1 MSTPFSKFSKKFNRK
16 GKHSL
21 DDANEPDTYDGNP
34 ATDPFF
40 FGDDEDE
47 HDSERAQPSPETG
60 QLPVTDAPAAP
71 ESPSAQ
77 TAPAQPA
84 PVPPVHAGV
93 EKHAPSMADSG
104 RLIDM
109 RGIVK
114 TYNEGEPSEL
124 TVLHG
129 IDFYAEHGEFV
140 SIVGPSGCGK
150 STLMNLIGMLDRPS
164 KGGYAFNGEPVYA
177 KEDKEL
183 AAYRSQNIGFIFQNF
198 NLIGRIDALQNVAMP
213 MMYAGVERQE
223 REERAAELLDMM
235 GMGDRLHH
243 NPNELSGGQ
252 KQRVAIARSLAND
265 PDLLLADEPT
275 GALDSKTGR
284 MVMDLF
290 HKLHDELGKSVV
302 FITHNP
308 ELAEETGRIVEMMD
322 GRIDNVRVPSG
333 LRGEE

>member
-1 MSTPFSKFSKKFNRK
+1 MSTPFSKKFSKFSKKP
-16 GKHSL
+16 KH
-21 DDANEPDTYDGNP
+21 AKPAEEEYDGNP
-34 ATDPFF
+34 ETDPFF
-40 FGDDEDE
+40 FGDED
-47 HDSERAQPSPETG
+47 DDT
-60 QLPVTDAPAAP
+60 
-71 ESPSAQ
+71 
-77 TAPAQPA
+77 PAQPA
-84 PVPPVHAGV
+84 EPVDTSDTEVLPLTDASAGV
-93 EKHAPSMADSG
+93 VTGGEQVGVDKQPSMADSG
-104 RLIDM
+104 LLIDM

-150 STLMNLIGMLDRPS
+150 STLMNLIGMLDRPT

-213 MMYAGVERQE
+213 MMYAGVERHE
-223 REERAAELLDMM
+223 REERAAELLEMM

-308 ELAEETGRIVEMMD
+308 ELAEETGRIVEMLD

>member
-1 MSTPFSKFSKKFNRK
+1 
-16 GKHSL
+16 
-21 DDANEPDTYDGNP
+21 
-34 ATDPFF
+34 
-40 FGDDEDE
+40 
-47 HDSERAQPSPETG
+47 
-60 QLPVTDAPAAP
+60 
-71 ESPSAQ
+71 
-77 TAPAQPA
+77 
-84 PVPPVHAGV
+84 
-93 EKHAPSMADSG
+93 MADSG
-104 RLIDM
+104 LLIDM
-109 RGIVK
+109 RNVVK

-129 IDFYAEHGEFV
+129 VDFYADQGEFV

-150 STLMNLIGMLDRPS
+150 STLMNLIGMLDRPTE
-164 KGGYAFNGEPVYA
+164 GAYAFNGEPVYA

-183 AAYRSQNIGFIFQNF
+183 ASYRSKNIGFIFQNF
-198 NLIGRIDALQNVAMP
+198 NLIGRMDALQNVAMP
-213 MMYAGVERQE
+213 MMYAGVERKE
-223 REERAAELLDMM
+223 RDERAAELLDRM

-290 HKLHDELGKSVV
+290 HELNQELGKAIV

-308 ELAEETGRIVEMMD
+308 DLAEETGRVVEMMD
-322 GRIDNVRVPSG
+322 GRIAGVRAPGGAS
-333 LRGEE
+333 

>member
-1 MSTPFSKFSKKFNRK
+1 MTEASKH
-16 GKHSL
+16 G
-21 DDANEPDTYDGNP
+21 G
-34 ATDPFF
+34 
-40 FGDDEDE
+40 
-47 HDSERAQPSPETG
+47 
-60 QLPVTDAPAAP
+60 
-71 ESPSAQ
+71 
-77 TAPAQPA
+77 
-84 PVPPVHAGV
+84 
-93 EKHAPSMADSG
+93 MADSG
-104 RLIDM
+104 LLIDM
-109 RGIVK
+109 RNVVK

-129 IDFYAEHGEFV
+129 VDFYADQGEFV

-150 STLMNLIGMLDRPS
+150 STLMNLIGMLDRPTE
-164 KGGYAFNGEPVYA
+164 GAYAFNGEPVYA

-183 AAYRSQNIGFIFQNF
+183 ASYRSKNIGFIFQNF
-198 NLIGRIDALQNVAMP
+198 NLIGRMDALQNVAMP
-213 MMYAGVERQE
+213 MMYAGVERKE
-223 REERAAELLDMM
+223 RDERAAELLDRM

-290 HKLHDELGKSVV
+290 HELNQELGKAIV

-308 ELAEETGRIVEMMD
+308 DLAEETGRVVEMMD
-322 GRIDNVRVPSG
+322 GRIAGVRQPGGAS
-333 LRGEE
+333 

>member
-1 MSTPFSKFSKKFNRK
+1 MTQASKHN
-16 GKHSL
+16 G
-21 DDANEPDTYDGNP
+21 
-34 ATDPFF
+34 
-40 FGDDEDE
+40 
-47 HDSERAQPSPETG
+47 
-60 QLPVTDAPAAP
+60 
-71 ESPSAQ
+71 
-77 TAPAQPA
+77 
-84 PVPPVHAGV
+84 
-93 EKHAPSMADSG
+93 MADSG
-104 RLIDM
+104 LLIDM
-109 RGIVK
+109 RNVVK

-129 IDFYAEHGEFV
+129 VDFYADQGEFV

-150 STLMNLIGMLDRPS
+150 STLMNLIGMLDRPTE
-164 KGGYAFNGEPVYA
+164 GAYAFNGEPVYA

-183 AAYRSQNIGFIFQNF
+183 ASYRSKNIGFIFQNF
-198 NLIGRIDALQNVAMP
+198 NLIGRMDALQNVAMP
-213 MMYAGVERQE
+213 MMYAGVERKE
-223 REERAAELLDMM
+223 RDERAAELLDRM

-290 HKLHDELGKSVV
+290 HELNQELGKAIV

-308 ELAEETGRIVEMMD
+308 DLAEETGRVVEMMD
-322 GRIDNVRVPSG
+322 GRIAGVRAPGGAS
-333 LRGEE
+333 

>member
-1 MSTPFSKFSKKFNRK
+1 
-16 GKHSL
+16 
-21 DDANEPDTYDGNP
+21 
-34 ATDPFF
+34 
-40 FGDDEDE
+40 
-47 HDSERAQPSPETG
+47 
-60 QLPVTDAPAAP
+60 
-71 ESPSAQ
+71 
-77 TAPAQPA
+77 
-84 PVPPVHAGV
+84 
-93 EKHAPSMADSG
+93 MADSG
-104 RLIDM
+104 LLIDM
-109 RGIVK
+109 RNVVK

-129 IDFYAEHGEFV
+129 VDFYADQGEFV

-150 STLMNLIGMLDRPS
+150 STLMNLIGMLDRPTE
-164 KGGYAFNGEPVYA
+164 GAYAFNGEPVYA

-183 AAYRSQNIGFIFQNF
+183 ASYRSKNIGFIFQNF
-198 NLIGRIDALQNVAMP
+198 NLIGRMDALQNVAMP
-213 MMYAGVERQE
+213 MMYAGVERKE
-223 REERAAELLDMM
+223 RDKRAAELLDRM

-290 HKLHDELGKSVV
+290 HELNQELGKAIV

-308 ELAEETGRIVEMMD
+308 ELAEETGRVVEMMD
-322 GRIDNVRVPSG
+322 GRIAGVRAPGGAS
-333 LRGEE
+333 

>member
-1 MSTPFSKFSKKFNRK
+1 MTEASKH
-16 GKHSL
+16 G
-21 DDANEPDTYDGNP
+21 A
-34 ATDPFF
+34 
-40 FGDDEDE
+40 
-47 HDSERAQPSPETG
+47 
-60 QLPVTDAPAAP
+60 
-71 ESPSAQ
+71 
-77 TAPAQPA
+77 
-84 PVPPVHAGV
+84 
-93 EKHAPSMADSG
+93 MADSG
-104 RLIDM
+104 LLIDM
-109 RGIVK
+109 RNVVK

-129 IDFYAEHGEFV
+129 VDFYADQGEFV

-150 STLMNLIGMLDRPS
+150 STLMNLIGMLDRPTE
-164 KGGYAFNGEPVYA
+164 GAYAFNGYPVYA

-183 AAYRSQNIGFIFQNF
+183 ASYRSKNIGFIFQNF
-198 NLIGRIDALQNVAMP
+198 NLIGRMDALQNVAMP
-213 MMYAGVERQE
+213 MMYAGVERKE
-223 REERAAELLDMM
+223 RDERAAELLDRM

-290 HKLHDELGKSVV
+290 HELNQELGKAIV

-308 ELAEETGRIVEMMD
+308 ELAEETGRVVEMMD
-322 GRIDNVRVPSG
+322 GRIAGVRAPGGAS
-333 LRGEE
+333 

>member
-1 MSTPFSKFSKKFNRK
+1 MTEASKH
-16 GKHSL
+16 G
-21 DDANEPDTYDGNP
+21 A
-34 ATDPFF
+34 
-40 FGDDEDE
+40 
-47 HDSERAQPSPETG
+47 
-60 QLPVTDAPAAP
+60 
-71 ESPSAQ
+71 
-77 TAPAQPA
+77 
-84 PVPPVHAGV
+84 
-93 EKHAPSMADSG
+93 MADSG
-104 RLIDM
+104 LLIDM
-109 RGIVK
+109 RNVVK

-129 IDFYAEHGEFV
+129 VDFYADQGEFV

-150 STLMNLIGMLDRPS
+150 STLMNLIGMLDRPTE
-164 KGGYAFNGEPVYA
+164 GAYAFNGEPVYA

-183 AAYRSQNIGFIFQNF
+183 ASYRSKNIGFIFQNF
-198 NLIGRIDALQNVAMP
+198 NLIGRMDALQNVAMP
-213 MMYAGVERQE
+213 MMYAGVERKQ
-223 REERAAELLDMM
+223 REERAAELLDRM

-290 HKLHDELGKSVV
+290 HELNQELGKAIV

-308 ELAEETGRIVEMMD
+308 DLAEETGRVVEMMD
-322 GRIDNVRVPSG
+322 GRIAGVRQPGGAS
-333 LRGEE
+333 

>member
-1 MSTPFSKFSKKFNRK
+1 MKKFSRK
-16 GKHSL
+16 GKHARRDDDNAL
-21 DDANEPDTYDGNP
+21 DTAQAAPGQP
-34 ATDPFF
+34 AGAGEDDDPFF
-40 FGDDEDE
+40 FGAEE
-47 HDSERAQPSPETG
+47 ATGEQPAVSTTKEPPKAQPREQRGGSSVIVGGERGGVDKRP
-60 QLPVTDAPAAP
+60 APANP
-71 ESPSAQ
+71 
-77 TAPAQPA
+77 
-84 PVPPVHAGV
+84 
-93 EKHAPSMADSG
+93 MANSG
-104 RLIDM
+104 LLIDM
-109 RGIVK
+109 RGVVK

-129 IDFYAEHGEFV
+129 IDFHAKPSEFV

-164 KGGYAFNGEPVYA
+164 KGAYAFNGEPVYA

-183 AAYRSQNIGFIFQNF
+183 ASYRSKNIGFIFQNF

-213 MMYAGVERQE
+213 MMYAGVERKE
-223 REERAAELLDMM
+223 REERAAELLEMM
-235 GMGDRLHH
+235 GMGDRIHH

-290 HKLHDELGKSVV
+290 HKLHKDLGKSVV

-308 ELAEETGRIVEMMD
+308 ELAEETERVVEMMD
-322 GRIDNVRVPSG
+322 GRVANVRTPAG
-333 LRGEE
+333 LEM

>member
-1 MSTPFSKFSKKFNRK
+1 MTEASKH
-16 GKHSL
+16 G
-21 DDANEPDTYDGNP
+21 GI
-34 ATDPFF
+34 
-40 FGDDEDE
+40 
-47 HDSERAQPSPETG
+47 
-60 QLPVTDAPAAP
+60 
-71 ESPSAQ
+71 
-77 TAPAQPA
+77 
-84 PVPPVHAGV
+84 
-93 EKHAPSMADSG
+93 ADSG
-104 RLIDM
+104 LLIDM
-109 RGIVK
+109 RNVVK

-129 IDFYAEHGEFV
+129 VDFYADQGEFV

-150 STLMNLIGMLDRPS
+150 STLMNLIGMLDRPTE
-164 KGGYAFNGEPVYA
+164 GAYAFNGEPVYA

-183 AAYRSQNIGFIFQNF
+183 ASYRSKNIGFIFQNF
-198 NLIGRIDALQNVAMP
+198 NLIGRMDALQNVAMP
-213 MMYAGVERQE
+213 MMYAGVERRE
-223 REERAAELLDMM
+223 RDERAAELLDRM

-290 HKLHDELGKSVV
+290 HELNQELGKAIV

-308 ELAEETGRIVEMMD
+308 ELAEETGRVVEMMD
-322 GRIDNVRVPSG
+322 GRIAGVRAPGGAS
-333 LRGEE
+333 

>member
-1 MSTPFSKFSKKFNRK
+1 MTQAS
-16 GKHSL
+16 KHS
-21 DDANEPDTYDGNP
+21 G
-34 ATDPFF
+34 
-40 FGDDEDE
+40 
-47 HDSERAQPSPETG
+47 
-60 QLPVTDAPAAP
+60 
-71 ESPSAQ
+71 
-77 TAPAQPA
+77 
-84 PVPPVHAGV
+84 
-93 EKHAPSMADSG
+93 MADSG
-104 RLIDM
+104 LLIDM
-109 RGIVK
+109 RNVVK

-129 IDFYAEHGEFV
+129 VDFYADQGEFV

-150 STLMNLIGMLDRPS
+150 STLMNLIGMLDRPTE
-164 KGGYAFNGEPVYA
+164 GAYAFNGEPVYA

-183 AAYRSQNIGFIFQNF
+183 ASYRSTNIGFIFQNF
-198 NLIGRIDALQNVAMP
+198 NLIGRMDALQNVAMP
-213 MMYAGVERQE
+213 MMYAGVERKE
-223 REERAAELLDMM
+223 RDERAAELLDRM

-290 HKLHDELGKSVV
+290 HELNQELGKAIV

-308 ELAEETGRIVEMMD
+308 ELAEETGRVVEMMD
-322 GRIDNVRVPSG
+322 GRIAGVRASG
-333 LRGEE
+333 GAS

>member
-1 MSTPFSKFSKKFNRK
+1 MTEAP
-16 GKHSL
+16 KH
-21 DDANEPDTYDGNP
+21 G
-34 ATDPFF
+34 
-40 FGDDEDE
+40 G
-47 HDSERAQPSPETG
+47 
-60 QLPVTDAPAAP
+60 
-71 ESPSAQ
+71 
-77 TAPAQPA
+77 
-84 PVPPVHAGV
+84 
-93 EKHAPSMADSG
+93 MADSG
-104 RLIDM
+104 LLIDM
-109 RGIVK
+109 RNVVK

-129 IDFYAEHGEFV
+129 VDFYADQGEFV

-150 STLMNLIGMLDRPS
+150 STLMNLIGMLDRPTE
-164 KGGYAFNGEPVYA
+164 GAYAFNGEPVYA

-183 AAYRSQNIGFIFQNF
+183 ASYRSKNIGFIFQNF
-198 NLIGRIDALQNVAMP
+198 NLIGRMDALQNVAMP
-213 MMYAGVERQE
+213 MMYAGVERKE
-223 REERAAELLDMM
+223 RDERAAELLDRM

-290 HKLHDELGKSVV
+290 HELNQELGKAIV

-308 ELAEETGRIVEMMD
+308 DLAEETGRVVEMMD
-322 GRIDNVRVPSG
+322 GRIAGVRQPGGAS
-333 LRGEE
+333 